1 MSRSPE
7 TTLWRPYRGRL
18 APAVEEDKERET
30 QERGQ
35 TAAGPSQSLQP
46 ARQPP
51 EGAQPAPPEA
61 DTSVPAQPCLA
72 GPGHHEGLEHYAAMK
87 KRDSKP
93 PRSRP
98 SVTLQ

>member
-1 MSRSPE
+1 ME
-7 TTLWRPYRGRL
+7 TILGEAGSSGRRGQG
-18 APAVEEDKERET
+18 ERET

-35 TAAGPSQSLQP
+35 TPAGPSQSLQP

-87 KRDSKP
+87 KR
-93 PRSRP
+93 
-98 SVTLQ
+98 Q